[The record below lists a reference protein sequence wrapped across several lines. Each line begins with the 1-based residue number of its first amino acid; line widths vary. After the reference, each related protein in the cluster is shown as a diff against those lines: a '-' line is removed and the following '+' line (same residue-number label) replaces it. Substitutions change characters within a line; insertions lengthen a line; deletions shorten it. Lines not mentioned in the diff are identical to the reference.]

1 MKDKSAP
8 PSPDSGGEMPK
19 TNWRHLFEIY
29 GDKPFMVRQGDPFTN
44 LMPDDP
50 DRIYK
55 RNDFDI
61 DR

>member
-1 MKDKSAP
+1 
-8 PSPDSGGEMPK
+8 MPK